1 MLDIVILCVPSV
13 NFIVLASLHIGKTR
27 LYNSSTHNAFIEYKI
42 INDTGFNYVSA
53 DAPDVLDEVIITS

>member
-1 MLDIVILCVPSV
+1 MTT
-13 NFIVLASLHIGKTR
+13 IG
-27 LYNSSTHNAFIEYKI
+27 YNYSTHNAFIENKI